1 MRALMWFRT
10 DLRLRDNPALHSAAR
25 DATRGVVAL
34 FVLSPKDWER
44 HDDAPAKIDFV
55 LRNLRELSK
64 ELEGRNIA
72 LRVERAGHFTDVPG
86 IVRRVAEEHGCDALF
101 LNREYEVN
109 ERERDERTQRLFE
122 DAGLAVRA
130 FDGQVGIAPGEVLTK
145 QDAFYT
151 VFTPFKRRWIERFEE
166 MGCPEPLGIAKEQTE
181 MVGEPS
187 EVPGRVKGWESP
199 IDPALWP
206 AGEAH
211 AKRRLDAFLE
221 SRIEEYKDRRDFPGV
236 DGTSAMSPYLT
247 AGVVSA
253 RQLIH
258 AAREA
263 NGGKL
268 AGGKRGVDTWISE
281 LIWREFYKHMLI
293 GFPRVC
299 KHRPL
304 QLETERVRW
313 KDNPEHL
320 RAWQEG
326 RTGYPIVDAAM
337 RQLRETG
344 WMHNRLR
351 MISAMFLTKDLFL
364 DWRLGERWFM
374 RNLVDGDL
382 SSNNGGW
389 QWSASVGADAQP
401 YFRVFNPTTQGE
413 KFDAK
418 GEFVGKYVEELR
430 GVDPREIHDPS
441 PITRAACGY
450 PGRIVD
456 HKEARVHAIEAFKK
470 IKKG

>member
-10 DLRLRDNPALHSAAR
+10 DLRLRDNPALHGAAG

-44 HDDAPAKIDFV
+44 HEDAPAKIDFV
-55 LRNLRELSK
+55 LRNLKELSK

-72 LRVERAGHFTDVPG
+72 LRVETAGHFTDVPG
-86 IVRRVAEEHGCDALF
+86 IVRRVAQEHGCDTLF
-101 LNREYEVN
+101 FNRDYEVN

-122 DAGLAVRA
+122 DDGPSVRA

-145 QDAFYT
+145 QGAFYT

-166 MGCPEPLGIAKEQTE
+166 MGSPAALGLAKKQPE

-187 EVPGRVKGWESP
+187 EVPQRVKGWESP

-211 AKRRLDAFLE
+211 AKRRLDSFLE
-221 SRIEEYKDRRDFPGV
+221 SRIADYKDRRDIPGV
-236 DGTSAMSPYLT
+236 NGTSAMSPYLT
-247 AGVVSA
+247 SGVVSA

-268 AGGKRGVDTWISE
+268 SGGSEGASTWISE

-304 QLETERVRW
+304 QLDTERVRW
-313 KDNPEHL
+313 KDNAEHL
-320 RAWQEG
+320 KAWQEG

-351 MISAMFLTKDLFL
+351 MIAAMFLTKDLFL

-413 KFDAK
+413 KFDPEGA
-418 GEFVGKYVEELR
+418 FVKKHVEELR
-430 GVDPREIHDPS
+430 GVDPREIHEPS
-441 PITRAACGY
+441 PMTRAACGY
-450 PGRIVD
+450 PEPIVD
-456 HKEARVHAIEAFKK
+456 HKAARVHAIEAFQK